1 MSSKK
6 QKIAITKFN
15 KIINLIESDFYMN
28 NARYLCE
35 ELILFLENNE
45 HYLSEDDIQRADD
58 LIQMVQGW
66 VTFNEL
72 SE

>member
-6 QKIAITKFN
+6 QKNAITKFN

-58 LIQMVQGW
+58 LIQRVQGW